1 MFLRNVFATLVA
13 LVIFSLA
20 AITFFIVGLGV
31 LSSVGD
37 KPVDIADNT
46 ILHLKIDRPILERSV
61 ENPWDNVIAFSGRNS
76 GIGLKELKQAIK
88 RAAQDDRIQGIF
100 LEPKYLYSGLGKL
113 YELRQELEAFQET
126 GKFVIAY
133 GEYYT
138 ESEYYLASVADEVY
152 LPEEGMLEFNGF
164 RAEYNFLKGTMDKLG
179 IETQVFRVGSYKSS
193 VEQFTRTEMSEESR
207 EQTVSLLKS
216 FYATYLEDISRS
228 RDLEKSKLR
237 LVADSMLATSA
248 KNALKYRLI
257 TDTKYFDQVIAELK
271 FRTDIDST
279 DDLKSVRLDPY
290 LTSTSSLNQ
299 GSEKIAVVFADGE
312 ILNGK
317 GNRESIGS
325 ESFSKQLRK
334 LREDDRIKAV
344 VLRINSPGGSSL
356 ASDVIWREVMK
367 TSEVKPIIASMS
379 DLAASG
385 GYYIAMACDSIVA
398 QPLTITGSIGIYS
411 MHFNAQEMLEDK
423 LGITTDVVKTGPLSD
438 VFTISRPFTDYEKNM
453 FQKNVDE
460 GYRTFITKA
469 ASGRGMEIDEIDAAA
484 RGRIWSGVQAQNNG
498 LVDVIGGLDDAVAL
512 AARAA
517 GLEDDQYR
525 LRYYPR
531 QKTILE
537 ELLSDFGGAFE
548 ESRMKSK
555 LGKFY
560 PLIKKINSLQN
571 YQGLQ
576 TRLPF
581 DITIQ

>member
-1 MFLRNVFATLVA
+1 MFLKNVFATLVA
-13 LVIFSLA
+13 LIIFSVTVLV
-20 AITFFIVGLGV
+20 ILTVGIGV
-31 LSSVGD
+31 ISSVSE
-37 KPVDIADNT
+37 KPVDIADNS

-61 ENPWDNVIAFSGRNS
+61 ENPFGEVISFGGRHA
-76 GIGLKELKQAIK
+76 GIGLKELIQAIK

-113 YELRQELEAFQET
+113 YELRQELETFKET

-179 IETQVFRVGSYKSS
+179 IETQVFKVGAYKSS
-193 VEQFTRTEMSEESR
+193 VEPFTRTDMSEESR
-207 EQTVSLLKS
+207 EQTAALLKS
-216 FYATYLEDISRS
+216 FYSTYLDDITSS
-228 RDLEKSKLR
+228 RDLDRIKLR
-237 LVADSMLATSA
+237 QVADSMLATSA
-248 KNALKYRLI
+248 KDALKHQLI
-257 TDTKYFDQVIAELK
+257 SDTKYFDQVLAELK
-271 FRTDIDST
+271 LRTDIDSA
-279 DDLKSVRLDPY
+279 DDLKSVRLGPY
-290 LTSTSSLNQ
+290 LTSTSSLYQ

-334 LREDDRIKAV
+334 LREDDRIKAI

-398 QPLTITGSIGIYS
+398 QPLTITGSIGVYS
-411 MHFNAQEMLEDK
+411 WHFNAQELLEDK
-423 LGITTDVVKTGPLSD
+423 LGITTEVVKTGPLSD
-438 VFTISRPFTDYEKNM
+438 VFTISRPFTDYEKAM
-453 FQKNVDE
+453 FQKSVNE
-460 GYRTFITKA
+460 GYQTFITKA
-469 ASGRGMEIDEIDAAA
+469 AIGREMAVSEIDAAA
-484 RGRIWSGVQAQNNG
+484 GGRIWSGVQAQEKG

-512 AARAA
+512 AAAAA

-531 QKTILE
+531 QKSIWE
-537 ELLSDFGGAFE
+537 ELLSDFGGIYE
-548 ESRMKSK
+548 ESSMKFK

-560 PLIKKINSLQN
+560 PLMKKIKNLQN

-576 TRLPF
+576 ARLPF

>member
-1 MFLRNVFATLVA
+1 MFLKNVLAALVA
-13 LVIFSLA
+13 LIIFSLA
-20 AITFFIVGLGV
+20 ILVFLIAGIGV
-31 LSSVGD
+31 VSSVSD
-37 KPVDIADNT
+37 RPVNIAANS
-46 ILHLKIDRPILERSV
+46 ILHLKIDKPILERSV
-61 ENPWDNVIAFSGRNS
+61 ENPFGDVFMIGGRNA
-76 GIGLKELKQAIK
+76 GIGLKELIQAIK

-100 LEPKYLYSGLGKL
+100 LEPKYLYCGLAKL
-113 YELRQELEAFQET
+113 YELRQELEAFKET

-179 IETQVFRVGSYKSS
+179 IETQVFRVGAYKSS
-193 VEQFTRTEMSEESR
+193 VEPFTRTEMSEESR
-207 EQTVSLLKS
+207 EQTVSLLRS
-216 FYATYLEDISRS
+216 FYSTYLDDIVRS
-228 RDLEKSKLR
+228 RDIGKSELR
-237 LVADSMLATSA
+237 IVADSMLATSA
-248 KNALKYRLI
+248 KSALKHRLI

-271 FRTDIDST
+271 FRTEIDST
-279 DDLKSVRLDPY
+279 EDLKSVRLDPY
-290 LTSTSSLNQ
+290 LSSTSSLYK
-299 GSEKIAVVFADGE
+299 GSEKIAVIFADGE

-317 GNRESIGS
+317 GNRGSIGS

-334 LREDDRIKAV
+334 LREDDRVKAV

-411 MHFNAQEMLEDK
+411 MHFNARELLEDK

-438 VFTISRPFTDYEKNM
+438 IFTISRPFTEYEMSM
-453 FQKNVDE
+453 FQKSVNE
-460 GYRTFITKA
+460 GYQTFITKA
-469 ASGRGMEIDEIDAAA
+469 AKGRDMEVSEINAAA
-484 RGRIWSGVQAQNNG
+484 GGRIWSGLQAREKG
-498 LVDVIGGLDDAVAL
+498 LVDVIGGLDDAVAI
-512 AARAA
+512 AAAAA
-517 GLEDDQYR
+517 GLDDDQYR
-525 LRYYPR
+525 LRYYPP
-531 QKTILE
+531 QKSIWE
-537 ELLSDFGGAFE
+537 ELLSDFGGVYE

-560 PLIKKINSLQN
+560 PLMKKIRNLQN

-581 DITIQ
+581 DIIIQ

>member
-1 MFLRNVFATLVA
+1 M
-13 LVIFSLA
+13 
-20 AITFFIVGLGV
+20 FFIVGLGV

-193 VEQFTRTEMSEESR
+193 VEQFTRTEMSKESR

-216 FYATYLEDISRS
+216 FYTTYLEDISRS

-299 GSEKIAVVFADGE
+299 GSGKIAVVFADGE

-411 MHFNAQEMLEDK
+411 MHFNAREMLEDK

-438 VFTISRPFTDYEKNM
+438 VFTISRPFTEYEKNM

-460 GYRTFITKA
+460 GYKTFITKA
-469 ASGRGMEIDEIDAAA
+469 ASGRGMEEDEIDAAA

-498 LVDVIGGLDDAVAL
+498 LVDVIGGLDDAIAL

-531 QKTILE
+531 QKTIWE